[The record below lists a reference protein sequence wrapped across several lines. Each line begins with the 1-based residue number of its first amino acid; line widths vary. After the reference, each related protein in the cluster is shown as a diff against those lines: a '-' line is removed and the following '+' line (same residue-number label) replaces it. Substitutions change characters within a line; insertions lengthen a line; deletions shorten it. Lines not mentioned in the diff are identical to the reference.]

1 MTELYKLLN
10 VPRTA
15 SIAEIKTAYRIL
27 AKELHPDVNNGSV
40 GKTAKFR
47 DVASAY
53 EILSNIESRSK
64 YDRSIGAPDVRTV
77 SNRRYTPPPRQPYQH
92 TSSSNRASAQ
102 ATAESYRRSA
112 GAPHASIRFNVD
124 EWNAWHY
131 GDKAV
136 TEALKRRNAYM
147 GINDNNSKTSKKA
160 YKEAEER
167 FKEAYRAAAEEA
179 AAGQE
184 QERIAKENLAKRRE
198 ARRRDATEKKEED
211 GLCSIS

>member
-15 SIAEIKTAYRIL
+15 SIAEIKAAYRLL

-64 YDRSIGAPDVRTV
+64 YDRSIGAPEVRTT
-77 SNRRYTPPPRQPYQH
+77 SNRRYTPPRPNEH
-92 TSSSNRASAQ
+92 TSYSNRASAQ
-102 ATAESYRRSA
+102 AAAESYRRAA
-112 GAPHASIRFNVD
+112 GASHASMRFNVD

-136 TEALKRRNAYM
+136 AEALKRRNIYM
-147 GINDNNSKTSKKA
+147 GAINDKASKKA

-167 FKEAYRAAAEEA
+167 YKEAYRAAAAEA
-179 AAGQE
+179 VAGQE
-184 QERIAKENLAKRRE
+184 QERLAKEKLAKSRE
-198 ARRRDATEKKEED
+198 ARRRVMKEEKEE
-211 GLCSIS
+211 GGMCSIS

>member
-15 SIAEIKTAYRIL
+15 SIAEIKAAYRLL

-53 EILSNIESRSK
+53 EILSNIESRIK
-64 YDRSIGAPDVRTV
+64 YDRSIGAPEVRST
-77 SNRRYTPPPRQPYQH
+77 SNRRYTPPRQPYEH
-92 TSSSNRASAQ
+92 TSYSNRASAQ
-102 ATAESYRRSA
+102 AAAENHRRAA
-112 GAPHASIRFNVD
+112 GASHASMRFNVD

-136 TEALKRRNAYM
+136 TEALKRRNIYM
-147 GINDNNSKTSKKA
+147 GVSNDNNSKASKKA

-167 FKEAYRAAAEEA
+167 YKEAYRTAAAEA

-184 QERIAKENLAKRRE
+184 QERLAKEKLARSRE
-198 ARRRDATEKKEED
+198 ARRRVVKEEKEQG
-211 GLCSIS
+211 GLCTIS

>member
-15 SIAEIKTAYRIL
+15 SVAEIKAAYRLL

-53 EILSNIESRSK
+53 EILSNTESRIK
-64 YDRSIGAPDVRTV
+64 YDRSIGAPEVRTT
-77 SNRRYTPPPRQPYQH
+77 SNRKYSSPRPYDQ
-92 TSSSNRASAQ
+92 SSYSDRASAQ
-102 ATAESYRRSA
+102 AAAESYRRAA
-112 GAPHASIRFNVD
+112 GASHASIRFNVD

-136 TEALKRRNAYM
+136 ADALKRRNLYM
-147 GINDNNSKTSKKA
+147 GVINDNNSKASKKA
-160 YKEAEER
+160 YREAEDR
-167 FKEAYRAAAEEA
+167 YKEAYRAAAAEA
-179 AAGQE
+179 VAGQE
-184 QERIAKENLAKRRE
+184 QEKLAKEKLAKSRE
-198 ARRRDATEKKEED
+198 ARRRVAKEEKGD
-211 GLCSIS
+211 GGLCSIS